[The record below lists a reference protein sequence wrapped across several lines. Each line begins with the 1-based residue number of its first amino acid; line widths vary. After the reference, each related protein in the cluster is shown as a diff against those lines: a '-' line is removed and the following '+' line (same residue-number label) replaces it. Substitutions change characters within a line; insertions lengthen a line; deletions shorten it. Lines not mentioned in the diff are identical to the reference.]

1 MFKVFLVYSHLI
13 AACVAI
19 AIIFF
24 QDTALMAKRG
34 RAMDQKAIDEL
45 KRGSN
50 HIITVLIMLWV
61 SGLALVILGQSNNPE
76 YLLNQK
82 LWAKFTVVS
91 ILTLNGLVLHA
102 YAFPVVTSPKGILGS
117 TGSGQ
122 LLVLIT
128 GVISLVSWL
137 FACYLGIARHW
148 NNVAPYMYVMT
159 VYTVLLSTSMI
170 GGLFYLRYWRT
181 GSVPFMN
188 KFLKIE

>member
-1 MFKVFLVYSHLI
+1 MFKALLVYSHLI

-24 QDTALMAKRG
+24 QDCAMMVKRG
-34 RAMDQKAIDEL
+34 RALDQKAIDEL
-45 KRGSN
+45 KRGSDL
-50 HIITVLIMLWV
+50 IIAVLIMLWV
-61 SGLALVILGQSNNPE
+61 SGLALVIMGQANNPE

-102 YAFPVVTSPKGILGS
+102 FSFPIVTSPKGILGA
-117 TGSGQ
+117 TGTGQ
-122 LLVLIT
+122 LLVFAT
-128 GVISLVSWL
+128 AVISLVSWL

-148 NNVAPYMYVMT
+148 NNVAPYTYVMT
-159 VYTVLLSTSMI
+159 VYTVILSVSMI

-181 GSVPFMN
+181 GSIPLMH
-188 KFLKIE
+188 KFLKI